1 MLYEPT
7 NIIPSLQSSTG
18 TVAATT
24 DNVDIQWQAN
34 GNSAM
39 TMFQIDVMQNN
50 VNSDLVFSTGIISQ
64 NPQPP
69 TGADV
74 TYTALPFY
82 GKDRYGDYV
91 SFVYYPNL
99 AWAAWS
105 NNAISDGNTY
115 KLSITQFF
123 KDNST
128 SVKISLLSA
137 LTQNGAY
144 YFSYSQGGAL
154 QYVVFTVGNAS
165 LFASGN
171 TIYYNTTHNVGWIRE
186 SENNQRIA
194 ANVTFSYSEEE
205 PTAGTSLGSANAL
218 TSEDVFYNRYFTSQ
232 YAPAAFLTR
241 TKPTLVIATI
251 TSPVTSAT
259 QSFSATYSQAQG
271 DNIRSVRWQLFNADD
286 LSEPIDD
293 TGIIYTPVLEYEYNS
308 LFNGEFYLVQCTVET
323 ENGKSV
329 TEQESFSVQYTE
341 GVYSGD
347 FTAEMLCDEDAN
359 LLQWDSALNIPGVDN
374 PEGSAQIAGGKLIL
388 PENAT
393 LTWSQQSNDEGQLQP
408 LNLKAPWTV
417 AWNGDIDQPSIS
429 LIRGTIKKSFTTIS
443 YGSQLSGTNAG
454 ACAFS
459 PDGKILVVCS
469 VGDWYVYS
477 VNGETIT
484 FVSEI
489 TKSGATI
496 GAIKT
501 VVFSPDGSLLLIG
514 GRFSGHAC
522 VYSVSADNNSI
533 NVQYQYDLQ
542 RNGAALDDDVNTASF
557 SPDGKILVLGGY
569 FEGKACVYSVNGTS
583 VVYVSDIERSGI
595 NPSFNNRDYVNTA
608 AFSPDGSLLVLGGDF
623 SVGSATLFSVNG
635 TTITRKYEL
644 SLDTGTLDI
653 VTAVTFSPD
662 GVKLLAADTNGGAN
676 GELYVFTVEDSEV
689 VFLKTLLKGGSIF
702 GKQIKGLNFSPSGS
716 ALIVSGYF
724 NGYASQ
730 FEVSGTNFTYIED
743 LENAT
748 LSQGCAYN
756 PLGNLLVTSSAP
768 VRCYYVGQGE
778 EDNKFSDTVY
788 TFATNHNETLAVF
801 GGSFKEK
808 ASVFSIDD
816 GILNKIS
823 DITKK
828 GISLDGNVNAAAFS
842 PNGSLL
848 VIGGLFDGN
857 ASVFSVSGE
866 TIEYIKDLT
875 LAGGAPI
882 DNEVSS
888 ISFSPDGSILVLGGA
903 FTGYAAEFSV
913 SGVSVTYNSVIT
925 KGSNPLTGN
934 VNCIAF
940 APDGDLLVLG
950 GSFAGYASA
959 FGVNGAILTFKT
971 DILISENGLES
982 PVKAL
987 AFSPSGNLLA
997 VGGNQIQLFE
1007 ILQST
1012 SANPFSYKNE
1022 ITKNGATNFT
1032 FESFVFSPDEKYFV
1046 VGGTFFDGS
1055 PLFSVNGTDVTYLT
1069 QVLANG
1075 NIYTVGF
1082 INNDTFLLAGGSS
1095 FEFAGLT
1102 NIYSISG
1109 ETISGNLF
1117 NIQPDNIVVSR
1128 NGQVIM
1134 AMEGNNVLGKTY
1146 IAGAPQG
1153 GSNQIIIAITP
1164 TNMAVYS
1171 FRNGTYIIAQETALT
1186 YSQQNISSAQLTGE
1200 QTCNYF
1206 LIIDGN
1212 GNDILPSLQN
1222 PSFIPQWSNGGQYN
1236 VDLFAD
1242 FNGTTQGGI
1251 STDSGAG
1258 YRIYRRSLTGGEY
1271 KEIAT
1276 LPSTI
1281 TTIKDY
1287 GIKSGETYTYDFY
1300 AYDANGAFMGVRTTE
1315 ATPIVKKFKRFSLL
1329 STQYNDEDGCYHV
1342 VKEYQFS
1349 CNIQDMAISN
1359 NNNPSF
1365 VQNFTRYP
1373 TRMKSSA
1380 NYASGTLQALI
1391 GFVDMK
1397 SYKYWDSTALMDELN
1412 SLSTTDN
1419 TLFLRDMKGHLWM
1432 VATSSAIQQTSTQ
1445 KTREMQVT
1453 ISLPWTEI
1461 GDASAVSIIQTPNDA
1476 GWDYDAQVLDV
1487 RFDINIE
1494 TGMLEVTYPEP
1505 YKGTT
1510 FSLVENSLVASTPD
1524 GTTSPT
1530 FTISPSL
1537 MEPED
1542 GQITATSKEP
1552 D

>member
-99 AWAAWS
+99 TWAAWS

-137 LTQNGAY
+137 LTQNGTY

-218 TSEDVFYNRYFTSQ
+218 TSEDVFYNQYFTSQ

-286 LSEPIDD
+286 LSKAIDD
-293 TGIIYTPVLEYEYNS
+293 TGIIYTPVLEYQYNG
-308 LFNGEFYLVQCTVET
+308 LFNGESYLVQCTVET
-323 ENGKSV
+323 ENGESV

-359 LLQWDSALNIPGVDN
+359 LLQWDSTLGIPGIDN
-374 PEGSAQIAGGKLIL
+374 PEGSAQIVGGKLIL
-388 PENAT
+388 PKNAT
-393 LTWSQQSNDEGQLQP
+393 LTWSQQSDDEGQLQP

-417 AWNGDIDQPSIS
+417 AWNGDVDQPSIS
-429 LIRGTIKKSFTTIS
+429 LTKGTIKKSFTTIS

-459 PDGKILVVCS
+459 PDGKILVICS

-496 GAIKT
+496 GAINT
-501 VVFSPDGSLLLIG
+501 VVFSPDGSLLIIG
-514 GRFSGHAC
+514 GRFRGYSC
-522 VYSVSADNNSI
+522 VFSVSTNNDSI
-533 NVQYQYDLQ
+533 NVQYLYDLQ
-542 RNGAALDDDVNTASF
+542 RNGVALDDDVNCAAF
-557 SPDGKILVLGGY
+557 SPDGKTLVLGGY
-569 FEGKACVYSVNGTS
+569 FEGKASIYSVNGTS
-583 VVYVSDIERSGI
+583 VTYDSDIERAGI
-595 NPSFNNRDYVNTA
+595 NPSFNNHDYVNTVT
-608 AFSPDGSLLVLGGDF
+608 FSPDGALLVLGGDF
-623 SVGSATLFSVNG
+623 TGRATLFSVNE

-644 SLDTGTLDI
+644 STDSGTLDI

-676 GELYVFTVEDSEV
+676 GELYVFTVEDGEV
-689 VFLKTLLKGGSIF
+689 VFLRTLSRGGNAFSN
-702 GKQIKGLNFSPSGS
+702 QIKGLNFSPSGS

-724 NGYASQ
+724 NGYVSQ
-730 FEVSGTNFTYIED
+730 FEVSGTNFTYIKD

-756 PLGNLLVTSSAP
+756 PLGNLLVTSSSP

-801 GGSFKEK
+801 GGAFEEK
-808 ASVFSIDD
+808 ASVFSIED

-828 GISLDGNVNAAAFS
+828 GISLSGDVNVAAFS
-842 PNGSLL
+842 PSGNVL
-848 VIGGLFDGN
+848 VIGGMFDGY
-857 ASVFSVSGE
+857 ASVFSVNDE
-866 TIEYIKDLT
+866 TFEYIADIT
-875 LAGGAPI
+875 LSGGTPI
-882 DNEVSS
+882 NGEVNA
-888 ISFSPDGSILVLGGA
+888 IAFSPDGSILVLGGA

-913 SGVSVTYNSVIT
+913 SGTSVTYISAIT
-925 KGSNPLTGN
+925 KGNAALTEN
-934 VNCIAF
+934 VNCAAF
-940 APDGDLLVLG
+940 SPNGELLVIG
-950 GSFAGYASA
+950 GAFAGYASSFSA
-959 FGVNGAILTFKT
+959 SGTALTFKT
-971 DILISENGLES
+971 DILINES
-982 PVKAL
+982 ALNNSVKAL
-987 AFSPSGNLLA
+987 AFSPSGKLLA
-997 VGGNQIQLFE
+997 VGGKQIHLFE
-1007 ILQST
+1007 VLQSA
-1012 SANPFSYKNE
+1012 SANPFTYKNNAS
-1022 ITKNGATNFT
+1022 KNGVTDFI
-1032 FESFVFSPDEKYFV
+1032 FVSFAFSPDEKYFL
-1046 VGGTFFDGS
+1046 VGGDVFDGN
-1055 PLFSVNGTDVTYLT
+1055 PIFSINGTDVTYLT
-1069 QVLANG
+1069 QVSSNG
-1075 NIYTVGF
+1075 NIYTIGF
-1082 INNDTFLLAGGSS
+1082 INIDTFLLAGNSS
-1095 FEFAGLT
+1095 FEFTGIT
-1102 NIYSISG
+1102 SIYSISS
-1109 ETISGNLF
+1109 EPTSGNLF
-1117 NIQPDNIVVSR
+1117 NIEPDNIVVSR
-1128 NGQVIM
+1128 NGQVIT

-1146 IAGAPQG
+1146 IAGASG
-1153 GSNQIIIAITP
+1153 GGANQIIIAITP

-1171 FRNGTYIIAQETALT
+1171 FRNGTYIIAQETPLT
-1186 YSQQNISSAQLTGE
+1186 YTQQNISSAQLTGE

-1222 PSFIPQWSNGGQYN
+1222 PSFIPQWSNGGQYV

-1242 FNGTTQGGI
+1242 FNGTTEGGT
-1251 STDSGAG
+1251 STDSGTG

-1315 ATPIVKKFKRFSLL
+1315 TTPIVKQFKRFSLL

-1359 NNNPSF
+1359 NNSPSF

-1510 FSLVENSLVASTPD
+1510 FSLVKNSLVASTPN

-1537 MEPED
+1537 MKPED
-1542 GQITATSKEP
+1542 GQITATSNEP